1 MGGRVIY
8 PDVLGEMETLDLVLS
23 GRSLARYGDGEFK
36 MARSPGIGIKSQQA
50 DTLLSRRLAAILRE
64 SGDCLVGIPNIR
76 SQTPKAEF
84 WGRVAPWATSLLSDR
99 RLYVSSFISRAD
111 SAPWI
116 NTEEYWSKVEQL
128 WRGRDVTLVRG
139 SGKAF
144 TPERMPGAGR
154 ITEIM
159 APKMNAWSEYQSLL
173 DRIGTPD
180 RVLISLGPTATVMAV
195 DLCARGVH
203 AIDVGHM
210 GSFMRKWNRE
220 PEPEVAA

>member
-159 APKMNAWSEYQSLL
+159 APKLNAWTEYQSLL
-173 DRIGTPD
+173 DRIGTPE

-203 AIDVGHM
+203 AIDAGHC
-210 GSFMRKWNRE
+210 GAFYRRRE
-220 PEPEVAA
+220 TEAA